1 MSRTRFIADTMPD
14 ALAAARRAL
23 GPQMRVIHAATHR
36 KGGLWPFG
44 QVVDAE
50 VIVEVIAERHPQCEP
65 PDSGR
70 VPRPASTRAPHLRSS
85 ELRLRMSAR
94 LALARAIAAA
104 RGAAEAAANESRE
117 AIQQAESAMVHGTPA
132 VLPAVLTRMAARLRA
147 QGLAEPLAQMVVSRV
162 QAEFADDPGAPEDEI
177 RVSVLDALAAL
188 LPVSGA
194 ADAVPV
200 RADGRPRVI
209 AVVGPTGVG
218 KTTTVA
224 KIAADCRVR
233 LGLRVGI
240 VAADAYR
247 VGAVD
252 QLHAYAQ
259 ILGAPMRAADSPSA
273 VRSAMLDLAWCD
285 VVLVDTA
292 GRSHRDAP
300 RIAEIGAVLQA
311 ARPDE
316 THLVLSGA
324 GAARTLCETAAAFHH
339 TRPTKVVLSK
349 LDECES
355 LGTLVHAV
363 RESGCPVSWFTTG
376 QDVPDDIEHADAAAF
391 ARRILDA
398 TLADER
404 RAEVST

>member
-1 MSRTRFIADTMPD
+1 
-14 ALAAARRAL
+14 
-23 GPQMRVIHAATHR
+23 
-36 KGGLWPFG
+36 
-44 QVVDAE
+44 
-50 VIVEVIAERHPQCEP
+50 
-65 PDSGR
+65 
-70 VPRPASTRAPHLRSS
+70 
-85 ELRLRMSAR
+85 MSAR

-104 RGAAEAAANESRE
+104 RGAAEAAASESRE
-117 AIQQAESAMVHGTPA
+117 AIQQAESAVSHGTPS
-132 VLPAVLTRMAARLRA
+132 VLPAVLSRMAARLRA
-147 QGLAEPLAQMVVSRV
+147 QGLTEALTRVVVSRV
-162 QAEFADDPGAPEDEI
+162 QAELADEPGAREQEI
-177 RVSVLDALAAL
+177 RVSVLDALASL
-188 LPVSGA
+188 LPVSP
-194 ADAVPV
+194 AVDTAPA
-200 RADGRPRVI
+200 RAEGRPRVI

-292 GRSHRDAP
+292 GRSHRDSP

-311 ARPDE
+311 ARPDD

-324 GAARTLCETAAAFHH
+324 SAARTLSEAAVAFHH
-339 TRPTKVVLSK
+339 ARPTRIVLSK

-355 LGTLVHAV
+355 LGALVQAV
-363 RESGCPVSWFTTG
+363 RDSGCPVSWFTTG
-376 QDVPDDIEHADAAAF
+376 QDVPDDIERADAAAF
-391 ARRILDA
+391 ARRIMDA
-398 TLADER
+398 TPTDDQSEGGR
-404 RAEVST
+404 S